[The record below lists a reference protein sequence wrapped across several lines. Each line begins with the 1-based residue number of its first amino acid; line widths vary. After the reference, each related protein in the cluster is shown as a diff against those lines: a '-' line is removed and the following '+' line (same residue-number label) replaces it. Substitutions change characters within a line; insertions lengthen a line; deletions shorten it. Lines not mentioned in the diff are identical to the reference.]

1 MTPWV
6 KIHFRTVTK
15 KKANTTA
22 EPSCCWKSGCL
33 QILQLKDSKDI
44 ASFRVF
50 STRQRQL
57 RLHWH
62 GSDKFE
68 VQFMTEALAWAFE
81 AHHLQSRSNQSTNHK
96 GPRWSLLMSLVFA
109 GLARLVSSASF
120 RPSWAILHDFSRSHS
135 DRKNMK
141 RLLRCRTISHYK
153 IPASS
158 RHLRTKPFKVL
169 ANKCWPKQHLDLS
182 RHLLQALIANL
193 EVYRCA
199 VMLTWNQ
206 CKSSKGTLGVI
217 VSLLLS
223 VLALLISNTDKA

>member
-1 MTPWV
+1 ME
-6 KIHFRTVTK
+6 VT
-15 KKANTTA
+15 N
-22 EPSCCWKSGCL
+22 
-33 QILQLKDSKDI
+33 LKCSLWRR
-44 ASFRVF
+44 F
-50 STRQRQL
+50 
-57 RLHWH
+57 WH
-62 GSDKFE
+62 GRLRHITCNHD
-68 VQFMTEALAWAFE
+68 QI
-81 AHHLQSRSNQSTNHK
+81 NQRIT
-96 GPRWSLLMSLVFA
+96 PRWSLLMSLVFA